1 LHTQQGIVDYI
12 KNIWTGSRAW
22 PELVQAMRLA
32 LSTGKEPSVTAKSLS
47 SWTDL
52 PGLCCQAAGG
62 HLEWADD
69 LTVAWL
75 LFYSAAHLMDKVQ
88 DQDEPDPWWKE
99 AGSGAALSTA
109 TGLFFSASLALNNLY
124 HHPVNPKAAPQIV
137 KDFYNCFLVMAS
149 GQYSE
154 FTDPFPSIERYWKR
168 AAAKSGGFFAL
179 ACRSAARLV
188 SDDSVRLGGFERY
201 GYHLGLIIQIRD
213 DLDDVR
219 PPAEKAAYGQ
229 RKEISGSLAV
239 VYALSVLPSQDR
251 KHLQQ
256 LLREAPSDS
265 AAAGEVIGLLNQS
278 NASLYIV
285 TEIERH
291 RQLALESIQQAV
303 DDSQSRESLEN
314 FIWKL

>member
-1 LHTQQGIVDYI
+1 
-12 KNIWTGSRAW
+12 
-22 PELVQAMRLA
+22 MRLA
-32 LSTGKEPSVTAKSLS
+32 LGTGKELSAQSKSLS

-62 HLEWADD
+62 YSEWADD

-99 AGSGAALSTA
+99 TGSGAALSAA
-109 TGLFFSASLALNNLY
+109 TGLYFSASLALNNIY
-124 HHPVNPKAAPQIV
+124 HRPVNPKAAQEIV
-137 KDFYNCFLVMAS
+137 KDFYNCFLVMTS

-154 FTDPFPSIERYWKR
+154 FSDPFPSIERYWER

-179 ACRSAARLV
+179 ACRSAARLA
-188 SDDSVRLGGFERY
+188 SDDSLRLDGFERY

-213 DLDDVR
+213 DLEDIR

-229 RKEISGSLAV
+229 RKEIGGSLAV

-251 KHLQQ
+251 D
-256 LLREAPSDS
+256 LLRQSLRVAPSDS
-265 AAAGEVIGLLNQS
+265 AAADEVIGLLNQS

-291 RQLALESIQQAV
+291 RQLALESIQQAAEN
-303 DDSQSRESLEN
+303 SPARESLEN
-314 FIWKL
+314 FTWKL